1 MINTLLLE
9 VDLSSDS
16 EPDHLDDSDFIFD
29 EEEEVEEEEEEEW
42 MEGVEDEV
50 VGRKMEEMSERMKRL
65 EKKVE
70 KLQEVEKELGKAK
83 VVIEEL
89 KKGRARNAKTVKNVS
104 ILLLF

>member
-9 VDLSSDS
+9 VDLSSDT
-16 EPDHLDDSDFIFD
+16 EPDNLDDSYFIFD

-42 MEGVEDEV
+42 MEVVEDEV

-65 EKKVE
+65 EKK
-70 KLQEVEKELGKAK
+70 ELGRAK